1 MIQITSTIALA
12 LMLGRI
18 PQEASGCSL
27 NGGMK
32 GSPRPSGTI
41 LRLVT
46 YADMHSNDAL
56 SIGVR
61 PTAGFVAP
69 LHHTNQPICQGNVVF
84 LSHHTSVLARATQTD
99 KDVAQLS
106 PQS

>member
-32 GSPRPSGTI
+32 GSPKPSGTI

-61 PTAGFVAP
+61 PTAGFVSPFITLISPSAKETRCFS
-69 LHHTNQPICQGNVVF
+69 HTTH
-84 LSHHTSVLARATQTD
+84 LSSH
-99 KDVAQLS
+99 AQHRLTRM
-106 PQS
+106 